1 MIGRGAFGPAFRR
14 HVRSARSDRFETYDR
29 LFWDDP
35 QAFNAALA
43 AARTSKDPTPM
54 ISAGKVMFRNGS
66 IRRKDAGH
74 LWQRLLWEERYAEA
88 LEILEAEPDARRQSA
103 HYWRGVTQAAAGSGR
118 IAEAILAASRA
129 QALEPSGDIER
140 VSRDLVALDQLESR
154 RDELVDWTAFRQFAD
169 LLISFGLYER
179 ALGVLHASLRQIKF
193 GKTDRDEFVSR
204 AMDVLS
210 MVGPDG
216 VYGFVLS
223 MRRLFGREEDR
234 REFDW
239 LLTYLRDGGAWSDVL
254 AEDGP
259 PGASPRVRSLI
270 GLACVAA
277 GAREA
282 AIDRLGRLG
291 DESPKDDGARS
302 VAARCVTQAVIEKVG
317 MAYVMR
323 PKRKVIDMFPFNNE
337 LEMLDIRLG
346 EMADWVDHFVIVES
360 NLTFSNRPKPLHFL
374 ENRDRFSRYSEKI
387 VHVVADRPPPH
398 VNSSWPREYYQR
410 DMALSG
416 LAGLVAED
424 DLILNSDVDEIISAE
439 AIEGFEGE
447 FASLAMERAR
457 FFLNYREVRSSR
469 QQRGLASVWKAR
481 YLRTVGLS
489 YARFLLPYHPG
500 YPRIHN
506 AGWHFTS
513 VFELGRIAD
522 KMQNTSHG
530 QYKYMDQGY
539 ISQWLERIRQDGPEE
554 GWEVCRIDE
563 RFPAYIRE
571 NQAKLAHLIL

>member
-1 MIGRGAFGPAFRR
+1 
-14 HVRSARSDRFETYDR
+14 
-29 LFWDDP
+29 
-35 QAFNAALA
+35 
-43 AARTSKDPTPM
+43 M
-54 ISAGKVMFRNGS
+54 ISAGMVMFRNGS
-66 IRRKDAGH
+66 LRRKDAGH
-74 LWQRLLWEERYAEA
+74 LWQRLLWEERYGEA
-88 LEILEAEPDARRQSA
+88 LEILEAEPVGRRQSA
-103 HYWRGVTQAAAGSGR
+103 HYWRGVTQATAGSGR

-129 QALEPSGDIER
+129 QTFEPSEDIAR
-140 VSRDLVALDQLESR
+140 VSRNLIALDQLESR
-154 RDELVDWTAFRQFAD
+154 RDELVDWTAFRKLAD
-169 LLISFGLYER
+169 LLISFGLYDR
-179 ALGVLHASLRQIKF
+179 ALGVLHASLRRIKF
-193 GKTDRDEFVSR
+193 GKVDRDEFASR

-216 VYGFVLS
+216 VYGFVSS
-223 MRRLFGREEDR
+223 MHRLFGREEDR
-234 REFDW
+234 SEFDR
-239 LLTYLRDGGAWSDVL
+239 LLTHLRDGGAWSGVL

-259 PGASPRVRSLI
+259 PSASPRVRALI
-270 GLACVAA
+270 AMACVAA

-302 VAARCVTQAVIEKVG
+302 VAARCVTQEVIEKVG
-317 MAYVMR
+317 MAYVRR
-323 PKRKVIDMFPFNNE
+323 PKRKIIDMFPFNNE

-360 NLTFSNRPKPLHFL
+360 NVTFSNRPKPLHFL
-374 ENRDRFSRYSEKI
+374 ENRDRFARYSEKI
-387 VHVVADRPPPH
+387 IHVVVDDAPAH
-398 VNSSWPREYYQR
+398 VNAAWPREYYQR

-416 LAGLVAED
+416 LAGLVAEE
-424 DLILNSDVDEIISAE
+424 DLILNSDVDEIIAAR

-489 YARFLLPYHPG
+489 YARFLLPYHAG
-500 YPRIHN
+500 YPKIHD

-513 VFELGRIAD
+513 VFEVGRIAD
-522 KMQNTSHG
+522 KMLNTSHG
-530 QYKYMDQGY
+530 QFKYMDQDY
-539 ISQWLERIRQDGPEE
+539 ISQWLARITQEGPEE
-554 GWEVCRIDE
+554 GWELCQIDE